1 MGQTGDSWSRRDRE
15 ADAHGMEATSATE
28 WVSVAEAAV
37 RLEVDPKTIQ
47 RRMDPG
53 HRKHLRSRPG
63 PRGTEVE
70 VPAKTT
76 TAAVANA
83 MTLHAE
89 REIQLAGSIVAS
101 VERERRTMRGVAI
114 GSAAT
119 AVVAFAGL
127 ALLWNAYAQQGAALA
142 LATASAEQA
151 ESLAS
156 SRATEIAAAEESA
169 RYWRT
174 VAQDERTA
182 RVLAGQSSYIVR
194 PDLLA
199 AE

>member
-1 MGQTGDSWSRRDRE
+1 MGQTGDSWSRCGHE
-15 ADAHGMEATSATE
+15 ADAHGMEAATATE

-101 VERERRTMRGVAI
+101 VERERRTMRGVAVATA
-114 GSAAT
+114 SAA
-119 AVVAFAGL
+119 AVALAGL

-142 LATASAEQA
+142 VATAEAETKT
-151 ESLAS
+151 EELA
-156 SRATEIAAAEESA
+156 RAEELA
-169 RYWRT
+169 QHWRT
-174 VAQDERTA
+174 VAHEERTA
-182 RVLAGQSSYIVR
+182 RTLGQVSYILR
-194 PDLLA
+194 PDLLP

>member
-1 MGQTGDSWSRRDRE
+1 
-15 ADAHGMEATSATE
+15 MEATSATE

-101 VERERRTMRGVAI
+101 VERERRTMRGVATA
-114 GSAAT
+114 SASA
-119 AVVAFAGL
+119 AVVAFVGL
-127 ALLWNAYAQQGAALA
+127 AALWNSYAQQGAALA
-142 LATASAEQA
+142 VASAEA
-151 ESLAS
+151 ETKTEELA
-156 SRATEIAAAEESA
+156 RAEELA
-169 RYWRT
+169 RHWRT
-174 VAQDERTA
+174 VAHEERTA
-182 RVLAGQSSYIVR
+182 RTLGQVSYILR
-194 PDLLA
+194 SDLLA